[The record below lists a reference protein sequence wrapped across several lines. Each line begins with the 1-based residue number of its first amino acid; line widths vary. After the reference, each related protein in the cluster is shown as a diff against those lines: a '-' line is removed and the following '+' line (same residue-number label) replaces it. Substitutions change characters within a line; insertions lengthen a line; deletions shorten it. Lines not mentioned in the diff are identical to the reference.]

1 MKGELLMKRTI
12 VTCAVLM
19 VIFVA
24 AALALSTDVASY
36 VTGSDSGN
44 LSKVVLSVE
53 GMTCSGCVYT
63 IKSSLAGFEGIE
75 DIQVDVSSG
84 MASVTVDRDKLG
96 NVEKLAQ
103 AITNSG
109 YKATVARVIDAD
121 TILQERRTADIK
133 AKTAIAS
140 VGGLE
145 IPRPDFEAELAHAR
159 SRYEAAYGKGIFSDP
174 RGARLLDNLKYQI
187 AQKLINEGIQLQEVQ
202 RADFNLK
209 ESAIEQEMDVFLK
222 ERGMSRSTLR
232 SALEE
237 NGYPFEYFM
246 KRFKNR
252 VLIETYVDENV
263 IAGLTSDFDKQSR
276 YADWFANARL
286 LAEVVYYDKDLER
299 LVQTQSAGSGCGSS
313 CSR

>member
-1 MKGELLMKRTI
+1 MKRTI

-53 GMTCSGCVYT
+53 GMTCSGCVYI

-202 RADFNLK
+202 RAGFNLK

-299 LVQTQSAGSGCGSS
+299 LVQTQSAGSGCGFS

>member
-1 MKGELLMKRTI
+1 MKRTI

-19 VIFVA
+19 AVFVA

-36 VTGSDSGN
+36 GTGSDSGT
-44 LSKVVLSVE
+44 LSKVVLNVE

-63 IKSSLAGFEGIE
+63 IKTSLAGLEGIE

-84 MASVTVDRDKLG
+84 MASVTFDRDKLG
-96 NVEKLAQ
+96 DVEKLAQ

-109 YKATVARVIDAD
+109 YKATVARVVDAD
-121 TILQERRTADIK
+121 TLTDERRTADIR

-159 SRYEAAYGKGIFSDP
+159 SRYEAAYGKGVFSDP

-187 AQKLINEGIQLQEVQ
+187 ARKLIDEGIQLQEVQ
-202 RADFNLK
+202 RAGYKMNDSKLD
-209 ESAIEQEMDVFLK
+209 QEMNAFLN
-222 ERGMSRSTLR
+222 ERGMSRSKLK

-246 KRFKNR
+246 RRFQNR

-286 LAEVVYYDKDLER
+286 LADVVYYDRDIER
-299 LVQTQSAGSGCGSS
+299 LVQAQSAGSGCGSS